1 MQTMTRHS
9 LPRWLP
15 LILLAMT
22 LCWMWQPVYAESAA
36 PEADEHGEGH
46 SEEADHG
53 EEDEEGH
60 IALTPEQIRYA
71 GIALD
76 RVGPATIRETLP
88 LYGQIVPNAE
98 REHAVS
104 ARFPGV
110 IRTVTKRVGDP
121 VKEGETL
128 ATVESNDSL
137 KPYSVVASLTG
148 VIAQRNANVGE
159 QTGDRTL
166 FVIGDYS
173 TVWVDLSV
181 FPGDLDQVHVGQQVR
196 IASSNASIVGEGKII
211 TVSPVGSSANQTTTA
226 RVLLDNPD
234 RRWVPGHF
242 VNAEV
247 VLSEPAVPVT
257 IRDAAVQVV
266 EDRNVVFV
274 ANDEGFEARPVT
286 LGRGDGQIREVLS
299 GLTAGES
306 YAAAN
311 SFILKSELGKEGA
324 EHGH

>member
-1 MQTMTRHS
+1 MHTMTRHS

-15 LILLAMT
+15 LIMLAMT
-22 LCWMWQPVYAESAA
+22 LCWMGHPVYAESAA
-36 PEADEHGEGH
+36 PHADEHGE
-46 SEEADHG
+46 EHG
-53 EEDEEGH
+53 EEEEQGEEGH
-60 IALTPEQIRYA
+60 IALTPDQIKYA
-71 GIALD
+71 GISLGK
-76 RVGPATIRETLP
+76 VGPAAIRETLQ

-98 REHAVS
+98 REHAVA

-110 IRTVTKRVGDP
+110 IRQVTKRVGDA

-128 ATVESNDSL
+128 ATVESNESL

-166 FVIGDYS
+166 FVLGDYS

-181 FPGDLDQVHVGQQVR
+181 FPSDLNKVRVGQQVR
-196 IASSNASIVGEGKII
+196 ITSSDASATGEGRII

-247 VLSEPAVPVT
+247 VLSDTAVPLT
-257 IRDAAVQVV
+257 IRDEAVQVV

-274 ANDEGFEARPVT
+274 ANDEGFEAKPVT
-286 LGRGDGQIREVLS
+286 LGRSDGQVREVLS
-299 GLTAGES
+299 GLTAGED